1 LIKIVLLNI
10 SKRIEIKIMKKIS
23 LFLALLAPGIIYAD
37 ILLHVGNLIDTDNG
51 EISKAVTI
59 RINGNKISEVTKG
72 YAIPNKD
79 DEIINLKQS
88 YVMPGFMDMHVHLA
102 QEYVPKAERESKIEP
117 EYRTLFAANAASKTL
132 MAGFTT
138 VRNLGDGGMETISL
152 REAIKQGLAIGP
164 RIFTSGKTIATTGGH
179 GDPTN
184 GMPKDNYAPPTPEE
198 GVIDSPAEAIKAVR
212 QRYKDG
218 TDGIKITATGGVLSV
233 AKSGENPQFTDAELL
248 AIVSTANDYGL
259 WTAAHAHGKEGM
271 KRAVIAGIN
280 SIEHGTY
287 MDQEVMELMKA
298 RGTYYVPTIMA
309 GDWVAEKAKIPNFF
323 PALVKPKAEK
333 IGPQIE
339 STFAAAYKAGVKIAF
354 GTDSGVSAHGDN
366 WQEFILMTNAGMTNK
381 DALKSATIE
390 TAKLLRIEDKLGQIK
405 PGMLADIIAVQE
417 NPIDDI
423 STVKN
428 VSFVMKDGV
437 IYKQNS

>member
-1 LIKIVLLNI
+1 MF
-10 SKRIEIKIMKKIS
+10 RINNHKKYMKKV
-23 LFLALLAPGIIYAD
+23 ALLFALSISVLINAD
-37 ILLHVGNLIDTDNG
+37 TLLHVGNLLDTNNG

-59 RINGNKISEVTKG
+59 RIKGNKILEVTKG
-72 YAIPNKD
+72 YATPKKN
-79 DEIINLKQS
+79 DEIVNLKQS
-88 YVMPGFMDMHVHLA
+88 YVLPGFMDMHVHLA
-102 QEYVPKAERESKIEP
+102 QEYVPKAERRSKIEP
-117 EYRTLFAANAASKTL
+117 EYRALFAANAASKTL
-132 MAGFTT
+132 MAGFTS

-152 REAIKQGLAIGP
+152 RDAIKEGLVIGP

-184 GMPKDNYAPPTPEE
+184 GMPKDNYSPPSPEE
-198 GVIDSPAEAIKAVR
+198 GVIDSPEDAKKAVR

-218 TDGIKITATGGVLSV
+218 ADGIKITATGGVLSV
-233 AKSGENPQFTDAELL
+233 AKSGENPQFTEEELNS
-248 AIVSTANDYGL
+248 IVATANDYGL

-287 MDQEVMELMKA
+287 MDQEVMDLMKSK
-298 RGTYYVPTIMA
+298 GTYYVPTIMA

-333 IGPQIE
+333 IGPQIQ
-339 STFAAAYKAGVKIAF
+339 STFAKAYKAGVKIAF

-366 WQEFILMTNAGMTNK
+366 WQEFILMTNAGMTNQ

-405 PGMLADIIAVQE
+405 PGMLADIIAVQQ
-417 NPIDDI
+417 NPVEDI
-423 STVKN
+423 STVEN
-428 VSFVMKDGV
+428 VIFVMKDGV
-437 IYKQNS
+437 IFKDNT

>member
-1 LIKIVLLNI
+1 MFRINNYKKYMKKVALLFALSISALLN
-10 SKRIEIKIMKKIS
+10 
-23 LFLALLAPGIIYAD
+23 AD
-37 ILLHVGNLIDTDNG
+37 TLLHVGNLLDTSNG

-59 RINGNKISEVTKG
+59 RIKGNKILEVTKG
-72 YAIPNKD
+72 YATPKKN
-79 DEIINLKQS
+79 DEIVNLKQS
-88 YVMPGFMDMHVHLA
+88 YVLPGFMDMHVHLA
-102 QEYVPKAERESKIEP
+102 QEYVPKAERRSKIEP
-117 EYRTLFAANAASKTL
+117 EYRALFAANAASKTL
-132 MAGFTT
+132 MAGFTS

-152 REAIKQGLAIGP
+152 RDAIKEGLVIGP

-184 GMPKDNYAPPTPEE
+184 GMPKDNYSPPSPEE
-198 GVIDSPAEAIKAVR
+198 GVIDSPEDAKKAVR

-218 TDGIKITATGGVLSV
+218 ADGIKITATGGVLSV
-233 AKSGENPQFTDAELL
+233 AKSGENPQFTDEELNS
-248 AIVSTANDYGL
+248 IVATANDYGL

-287 MDQEVMELMKA
+287 MDQEVMDLMKSK
-298 RGTYYVPTIMA
+298 GTYYVPTIMA

-333 IGPQIE
+333 IGPQIQ
-339 STFAAAYKAGVKIAF
+339 STFAKAYKAGVKIAF

-366 WQEFILMTNAGMTNK
+366 WQEFILMTNAGMTNQ

-405 PGMLADIIAVQE
+405 PGMLADIIAVQQ
-417 NPIDDI
+417 NPVEDI
-423 STVKN
+423 STVEN
-428 VSFVMKDGV
+428 VIFVMKDGV
-437 IYKQNS
+437 IFKDNT

>member
-1 LIKIVLLNI
+1 LF
-10 SKRIEIKIMKKIS
+10 RINNHKKYMKKI
-23 LFLALLAPGIIYAD
+23 ALLFTLLISALINAD
-37 ILLHVGNLIDTDNG
+37 TLLHVGNLLDTNNG

-59 RINGNKISEVTKG
+59 RIKGNKILEVTKG
-72 YAIPNKD
+72 YATPKKN
-79 DEIINLKQS
+79 DEIVNLKQS
-88 YVMPGFMDMHVHLA
+88 YVLPGFMDMHVHLA
-102 QEYVPKAERESKIEP
+102 QEYVPKAERRSKIEP
-117 EYRTLFAANAASKTL
+117 EYRALFAANAASKTL
-132 MAGFTT
+132 MAGFTS

-152 REAIKQGLAIGP
+152 RDAIKEGLVIGP

-184 GMPKDNYAPPTPEE
+184 GMPKDNYSPPSPEE
-198 GVIDSPAEAIKAVR
+198 GVVDSPEDAKKAVR

-218 TDGIKITATGGVLSV
+218 ADGIKITATGGVLSV
-233 AKSGENPQFTDAELL
+233 AKSGENPQFTDEELNS
-248 AIVSTANDYGL
+248 IVATANDYGL

-287 MDQEVMELMKA
+287 MDQEVMDLMKS

-309 GDWVAEKAKIPNFF
+309 GDWVAEKATIPNFF

-333 IGPQIE
+333 IGPQIQ
-339 STFAAAYKAGVKIAF
+339 STFAKAYKAGVKIAF

-366 WQEFILMTNAGMTNK
+366 WQEFILMTNAGMTNQ

-405 PGMLADIIAVQE
+405 PGMLADIIAVQQ
-417 NPIDDI
+417 NPVEDI
-423 STVKN
+423 STVEN
-428 VSFVMKDGV
+428 VIFVMKDGV
-437 IYKQNS
+437 IFKDNT

>member
-1 LIKIVLLNI
+1 
-10 SKRIEIKIMKKIS
+10 MKKTTLLLFIS
-23 LFLALLAPGIIYAD
+23 ISSLINAD
-37 ILLHVGNLIDTDNG
+37 TLLHVGNLIDTNNG
-51 EISKAVTI
+51 DITKAITI
-59 RINGNKISEVTKG
+59 KVVGNKISEISKG
-72 YAIPNKD
+72 YSTPNKG
-79 DEIINLKQS
+79 DEVINLKKS
-88 YVMPGFMDMHVHLA
+88 FVLPGFMDMHVHLA

-117 EYRTLFAANAASKTL
+117 EFRALFAANAASKTL
-132 MAGFTT
+132 MAGFTS

-152 REAIKQGLAIGP
+152 REAIKQGLVIGP

-184 GMPKDNYAPPTPEE
+184 GMPKDNYSPPTPEE
-198 GVIDSPAEAIKAVR
+198 GVIDSPEDAIKAVR

-233 AKSGENPQFTDAELL
+233 AKSGENPQFTDAELT
-248 AIVSTANDYGL
+248 AIISTANDYGL

-287 MDQEVMELMKA
+287 MDQEVMDLMKEK
-298 RGTYYVPTIMA
+298 GTYYVPTIMA
-309 GDWVAEKAKIPNFF
+309 GDWVAKKAQIPNFF

-333 IGPQIE
+333 IGPLIQ
-339 STFAAAYKAGVKIAF
+339 STFTKAYNAGVKIAF

-366 WQEFILMTNAGMTNK
+366 WQEFILMTDAGMSNK

-405 PGMLADIIAVQE
+405 PGMLADIIAFQN
-417 NPIDDI
+417 NPIEDI
-423 STVKN
+423 SVVKN

>member
-1 LIKIVLLNI
+1 
-10 SKRIEIKIMKKIS
+10 MKKV
-23 LFLALLAPGIIYAD
+23 ALLFALSISVLINAD
-37 ILLHVGNLIDTDNG
+37 TLLHVGNLLDTNNG

-59 RINGNKISEVTKG
+59 RIKGNKILEVTKG
-72 YAIPNKD
+72 YATPKKN
-79 DEIINLKQS
+79 DEIVNLKQS
-88 YVMPGFMDMHVHLA
+88 YVLPGFMDMHVHLA
-102 QEYVPKAERESKIEP
+102 QEYVPKAERRSKIEP
-117 EYRTLFAANAASKTL
+117 EYRALFAANAASKTL
-132 MAGFTT
+132 MAGFTS

-152 REAIKQGLAIGP
+152 RDAIKEGLVIGP

-184 GMPKDNYAPPTPEE
+184 GMPKDNYSPPSPEE
-198 GVIDSPAEAIKAVR
+198 GVIDSPGDAKKAVR

-218 TDGIKITATGGVLSV
+218 ADGIKITATGGVLSV
-233 AKSGENPQFTDAELL
+233 AKSGENPQFTDEELNS
-248 AIVSTANDYGL
+248 IVATANDYGL

-287 MDQEVMELMKA
+287 MDQEVMDLMKSK
-298 RGTYYVPTIMA
+298 GTYYVPTIMA

-333 IGPQIE
+333 IGPQIQ
-339 STFAAAYKAGVKIAF
+339 STFAKAYKAGVKIAF

-366 WQEFILMTNAGMTNK
+366 WQEFILMTNAGMTNQ

-405 PGMLADIIAVQE
+405 PGMLADIIAVKQ
-417 NPIDDI
+417 NPVEDI
-423 STVKN
+423 STVEN
-428 VSFVMKDGV
+428 VIFVMKDGV
-437 IYKQNS
+437 IFKDNT

>member
-1 LIKIVLLNI
+1 
-10 SKRIEIKIMKKIS
+10 MKKV
-23 LFLALLAPGIIYAD
+23 ALLFALSISALINAD
-37 ILLHVGNLIDTDNG
+37 TLLHVGNLLDTNNG

-59 RINGNKISEVTKG
+59 RIKGNKILEVTKG
-72 YAIPNKD
+72 YATPKKN
-79 DEIINLKQS
+79 DEIVNLKQS
-88 YVMPGFMDMHVHLA
+88 YVLPGFMDMHVHLA
-102 QEYVPKAERESKIEP
+102 QEYVPKAERRSKIEP
-117 EYRTLFAANAASKTL
+117 EYRALFAANAASKTL
-132 MAGFTT
+132 MAGFTS

-152 REAIKQGLAIGP
+152 RDAIKEGLMIGP

-184 GMPKDNYAPPTPEE
+184 GMPKDNYSPPSPEE
-198 GVIDSPAEAIKAVR
+198 GVIDSPEDAKKAVR

-218 TDGIKITATGGVLSV
+218 ADGIKITATGGVLSV
-233 AKSGENPQFTDAELL
+233 AKSGENPQFTDEELNS
-248 AIVSTANDYGL
+248 IVATANDYGL

-287 MDQEVMELMKA
+287 MDQEVMDLMKSK
-298 RGTYYVPTIMA
+298 GTYYVPTIMA

-333 IGPQIE
+333 IGPQIQ
-339 STFAAAYKAGVKIAF
+339 STFAKAYKAGVKIAF

-366 WQEFILMTNAGMTNK
+366 WQEFILMTNAGMTNQ

-405 PGMLADIIAVQE
+405 PGMLADIIAVQQ
-417 NPIDDI
+417 NPVEDI

-428 VSFVMKDGV
+428 VIFVMKDGV
-437 IYKQNS
+437 IFKDNT

>member
-1 LIKIVLLNI
+1 
-10 SKRIEIKIMKKIS
+10 MKKIS
-23 LFLALLAPGIIYAD
+23 LFLFLSISHFINAD
-37 ILLHVGNLIDTDNG
+37 TLLHVGNLLDTNDG
-51 EISKAVTI
+51 KVAKAVTI
-59 RINGNKISEVTKG
+59 KIKGNKITEITKG
-72 YAIPNKD
+72 YASPTQN
-79 DEIINLKQS
+79 DEVVNLKQS
-88 YVMPGFMDMHVHLA
+88 YVLPGFMDMHVHLA
-102 QEYVPKAERESKIEP
+102 QEYVPKAERQSKIEP
-117 EYRTLFAANAASKTL
+117 EYRALFAANAASKTL
-132 MAGFTT
+132 MAGFTS
-138 VRNLGDGGMETISL
+138 VRNVGDGGMETISL
-152 REAIKQGLAIGP
+152 REAINQGLVIGP

-198 GVIDSPAEAIKAVR
+198 GVIDSPEEAIKAVR

-233 AKSGENPQFTDAELL
+233 AKSGENPQFTDAELI

-271 KRAVIAGIN
+271 KRAVLAGIN

-287 MDQEVMELMKA
+287 MDQEIMDLMKA

-333 IGPQIE
+333 IGPQIT
-339 STFAAAYKAGVKIAF
+339 STFAQAYKAGVKIAF

-366 WQEFILMTNAGMTNK
+366 WQEFILMTNAGMSNE

-390 TAKLLRIEDKLGQIK
+390 TAKLLRVEDQLGQIK
-405 PGMLADIIAVQE
+405 PGMFADIIAFQK
-417 NPIDDI
+417 NPIEDI
-423 STVKN
+423 SIVKN

-437 IYKQNS
+437 IYKQSL

>member
-1 LIKIVLLNI
+1 
-10 SKRIEIKIMKKIS
+10 MKKIS
-23 LFLALLAPGIIYAD
+23 LFLFLSISHFINAD
-37 ILLHVGNLIDTDNG
+37 TLLHVGNLLDTNDG
-51 EISKAVTI
+51 KVVKAVTI
-59 RINGNKISEVTKG
+59 KIKGNKITEITKG
-72 YAIPNKD
+72 YATPTQN
-79 DEIINLKQS
+79 DEVVNLKQS
-88 YVMPGFMDMHVHLA
+88 YVLPGFMDMHVHLA
-102 QEYVPKAERESKIEP
+102 QEYVPKAERQSKIEP
-117 EYRTLFAANAASKTL
+117 EYRALFAANAASKTL
-132 MAGFTT
+132 MAGFTS
-138 VRNLGDGGMETISL
+138 VRNVGDGGMETISL
-152 REAIKQGLAIGP
+152 REAINQGLVIGP

-198 GVIDSPAEAIKAVR
+198 GVIDSPEEAIKAVR

-233 AKSGENPQFTDAELL
+233 AKSGENPQFTDAELM

-271 KRAVIAGIN
+271 KRAVLAGIN

-287 MDQEVMELMKA
+287 MDQEIMDLMKA

-323 PALVKPKAEK
+323 PTLVKPKAEK
-333 IGPQIE
+333 IGPQIT
-339 STFAAAYKAGVKIAF
+339 STFAEAYKAGVKIAF

-366 WQEFILMTNAGMTNK
+366 WQEFILMTNAGMSNE

-390 TAKLLRIEDKLGQIK
+390 TAKLLRVEDQLGQIK
-405 PGMLADIIAVQE
+405 PGMFADIIAFQK
-417 NPIDDI
+417 NPIEDI
-423 STVKN
+423 SIVEN

-437 IYKQNS
+437 IYKQSL

>member
-1 LIKIVLLNI
+1 
-10 SKRIEIKIMKKIS
+10 MKKV
-23 LFLALLAPGIIYAD
+23 ALLFALSISALINAD
-37 ILLHVGNLIDTDNG
+37 TLLHVGNLLDTNNG

-59 RINGNKISEVTKG
+59 RIKGNKILEVTKG
-72 YAIPNKD
+72 YATPKKN
-79 DEIINLKQS
+79 DEIVNLKQS
-88 YVMPGFMDMHVHLA
+88 YVLPGFMDMHVHLA
-102 QEYVPKAERESKIEP
+102 QEYVPKAERRSKIEP
-117 EYRTLFAANAASKTL
+117 EYRALFAANAASKTL
-132 MAGFTT
+132 MAGFTS

-152 REAIKQGLAIGP
+152 RDAIKEGLVIGP

-184 GMPKDNYAPPTPEE
+184 GMPKDNYSPPSPEE
-198 GVIDSPAEAIKAVR
+198 GVIDSPEDAKKAVR

-218 TDGIKITATGGVLSV
+218 ADGIKITATGGVLSV
-233 AKSGENPQFTDAELL
+233 AKSGENPQFTDEELNS
-248 AIVSTANDYGL
+248 IVATANDYGL

-287 MDQEVMELMKA
+287 MDQEVMDLMKSK
-298 RGTYYVPTIMA
+298 GTYYVPTIMA

-333 IGPQIE
+333 IGPQIQ
-339 STFAAAYKAGVKIAF
+339 STFAKAYKAGVKIAF

-366 WQEFILMTNAGMTNK
+366 WQEFILMTNAGMTNQ

-390 TAKLLRIEDKLGQIK
+390 TAKLLRVEDKLGQIK
-405 PGMLADIIAVQE
+405 PGMLADIIAVQQ
-417 NPIDDI
+417 NPVEDI
-423 STVKN
+423 STVEN
-428 VSFVMKDGV
+428 VIFVMKDGV
-437 IYKQNS
+437 IFKDNT

>member
-1 LIKIVLLNI
+1 
-10 SKRIEIKIMKKIS
+10 
-23 LFLALLAPGIIYAD
+23 
-37 ILLHVGNLIDTDNG
+37 
-51 EISKAVTI
+51 
-59 RINGNKISEVTKG
+59 
-72 YAIPNKD
+72 
-79 DEIINLKQS
+79 
-88 YVMPGFMDMHVHLA
+88 
-102 QEYVPKAERESKIEP
+102 
-117 EYRTLFAANAASKTL
+117 
-132 MAGFTT
+132 
-138 VRNLGDGGMETISL
+138 METISL

-333 IGPQIE
+333 IGPQIQ

-390 TAKLLRIEDKLGQIK
+390 TAKLLRMEDKLGQIK

-437 IYKQNS
+437 IYKQSS

>member
-1 LIKIVLLNI
+1 
-10 SKRIEIKIMKKIS
+10 MKKITF
-23 LFLALLAPGIIYAD
+23 LFALSISNFIIAD
-37 ILLHVGNLIDTDNG
+37 TLLHVGNLLDTSNG

-59 RINGNKISEVTKG
+59 RIFENKITEVTKG
-72 YAIPNKD
+72 YATPKKN
-79 DEIINLKQS
+79 DEVVNLKQS
-88 YVMPGFMDMHVHLA
+88 YVLPGFMDMHVHLA
-102 QEYVPKAERESKIEP
+102 QEYLPKAERQSKVEP
-117 EYRTLFAANAASKTL
+117 EFRTLFAANAASKTL
-132 MAGFTT
+132 MAGFTS

-184 GMPKDNYAPPTPEE
+184 GMSKDKYVPPTPEE
-198 GVIDSPAEAIKAVR
+198 GVIDSPQDAKKAVR

-233 AKSGENPQFTDAELL
+233 AKSGENPQFTDEELR
-248 AIVSTANDYGL
+248 AIVTTANDYGL

-271 KRAVIAGIN
+271 KRAVLAGIN

-287 MDQEVMELMKA
+287 MDQEVMDLMKA
-298 RGTYYVPTIMA
+298 KGTYYVPTIMA

-333 IGPQIE
+333 IGPQIQ
-339 STFAAAYKAGVKIAF
+339 STFSQAYKAGVKIAF

-390 TAKLLRIEDKLGQIK
+390 TAKLLRMEGMLGQIK
-405 PGMLADIIAVQE
+405 PGMLADIIAVKK
-417 NPIDDI
+417 NPIQYI
-423 STVKN
+423 SAVEN

-437 IYKQNS
+437 IYKQD

>member
-1 LIKIVLLNI
+1 
-10 SKRIEIKIMKKIS
+10 MKKIS
-23 LFLALLAPGIIYAD
+23 LFLFLSISHFINAD
-37 ILLHVGNLIDTDNG
+37 TLLHVGNLLDTNDG
-51 EISKAVTI
+51 KVAKAVTI
-59 RINGNKISEVTKG
+59 KIKGNKITEITKG
-72 YAIPNKD
+72 YATPTKN
-79 DEIINLKQS
+79 DEVVNLKQS
-88 YVMPGFMDMHVHLA
+88 YVLPGFMDMHVHLA
-102 QEYVPKAERESKIEP
+102 QEYVPKAERQSKIEP
-117 EYRTLFAANAASKTL
+117 EYRALFAANAASKTL
-132 MAGFTT
+132 MAGFTS
-138 VRNLGDGGMETISL
+138 VRNVGDGGMETISL
-152 REAIKQGLAIGP
+152 REAINQGLVIGP

-198 GVIDSPAEAIKAVR
+198 GVIDSPEEAIKAVR

-233 AKSGENPQFTDAELL
+233 AKSGENPQFTDAELM

-271 KRAVIAGIN
+271 KRAVLAGIN

-287 MDQEVMELMKA
+287 MDQEIMDLMKA

-333 IGPQIE
+333 IGPQIT
-339 STFAAAYKAGVKIAF
+339 STFAQAYKAGVKIAF

-366 WQEFILMTNAGMTNK
+366 WQEFILMTNAGMSNE

-390 TAKLLRIEDKLGQIK
+390 TAKLLRVEDQLGQIK
-405 PGMLADIIAVQE
+405 PGMFADIIAFQK
-417 NPIDDI
+417 NPTEDI
-423 STVKN
+423 SIVKN

-437 IYKQNS
+437 IYKQSL

>member
-1 LIKIVLLNI
+1 
-10 SKRIEIKIMKKIS
+10 MKKIS
-23 LFLALLAPGIIYAD
+23 LFLFLSISHFINAD
-37 ILLHVGNLIDTDNG
+37 TLLHVGNLIDTNDG
-51 EISKAVTI
+51 KVAKAVTI
-59 RINGNKISEVTKG
+59 KIKGNKITEITKG
-72 YAIPNKD
+72 YATPTKN
-79 DEIINLKQS
+79 DEVVNLKQS
-88 YVMPGFMDMHVHLA
+88 YVLPGFMDMHVHLA
-102 QEYVPKAERESKIEP
+102 QEYVPKAERQSKIEP
-117 EYRTLFAANAASKTL
+117 EYRALFAANAASKTL
-132 MAGFTT
+132 MAGFTS
-138 VRNLGDGGMETISL
+138 VRNVGDGGMETISL
-152 REAIKQGLAIGP
+152 REAINQGLVIGP

-198 GVIDSPAEAIKAVR
+198 GVIDSPEEAIKAVR

-233 AKSGENPQFTDAELL
+233 AKSGENPQFTDAELI

-271 KRAVIAGIN
+271 KRAVLAGIN

-287 MDQEVMELMKA
+287 MDQEIMDLMKA

-333 IGPQIE
+333 IGPQIT
-339 STFAAAYKAGVKIAF
+339 STFAQAYKAGVKIAF

-366 WQEFILMTNAGMTNK
+366 WQEFILMTNAGMSNE

-390 TAKLLRIEDKLGQIK
+390 TAKLLRVEDQLGQIK
-405 PGMLADIIAVQE
+405 PGMFADIIAFQK
-417 NPIDDI
+417 NPIENI
-423 STVKN
+423 SIVEN

-437 IYKQNS
+437 IYKQSL

>member
-1 LIKIVLLNI
+1 
-10 SKRIEIKIMKKIS
+10 MKKIS
-23 LFLALLAPGIIYAD
+23 LFLFLSISHFINAD
-37 ILLHVGNLIDTDNG
+37 TLLHVGNLLDTNDG
-51 EISKAVTI
+51 KVAKAVTI
-59 RINGNKISEVTKG
+59 KIKGNKITEITKG
-72 YAIPNKD
+72 YATPTQN
-79 DEIINLKQS
+79 DEVVNLKQS
-88 YVMPGFMDMHVHLA
+88 YVLPGFMDMHVHLA
-102 QEYVPKAERESKIEP
+102 QEYVPKAERQSKIEP
-117 EYRTLFAANAASKTL
+117 EYRALFAANAASKTL
-132 MAGFTT
+132 MAGFTS
-138 VRNLGDGGMETISL
+138 VRNVGDGGMETISL
-152 REAIKQGLAIGP
+152 REAINQGLVIGP

-198 GVIDSPAEAIKAVR
+198 GVIDSPEEAIKAVR

-233 AKSGENPQFTDAELL
+233 AKSGENPQFTDAELI

-271 KRAVIAGIN
+271 KRAVLAGIN

-287 MDQEVMELMKA
+287 MDQEIMDLMKA

-333 IGPQIE
+333 IGPQIT
-339 STFAAAYKAGVKIAF
+339 STFAQAYKAGVKIAF

-366 WQEFILMTNAGMTNK
+366 WQEFILMTNAGMSNE

-390 TAKLLRIEDKLGQIK
+390 TAKLLRVEDQLGQIK
-405 PGMLADIIAVQE
+405 PGMLADIIAFQK
-417 NPIDDI
+417 NPIENI
-423 STVKN
+423 SIVEN

-437 IYKQNS
+437 IYKQSL

>member
-1 LIKIVLLNI
+1 
-10 SKRIEIKIMKKIS
+10 MKKIALI
-23 LFLALLAPGIIYAD
+23 LFLSVSNLIIAD
-37 ILLHVGNLIDTDNG
+37 TLLHVGNLIDTDSG
-51 EISKAVTI
+51 DITKAVTI
-59 RINGNKISEVTKG
+59 RVIGNEISEVTKG
-72 YAIPNKD
+72 YANPNKND
-79 DEIINLKQS
+79 QVINLKHS
-88 YVMPGFMDMHVHLA
+88 FVLPGFMDMHVHLA

-117 EYRTLFAANAASKTL
+117 EYRALFAANAASKTL
-132 MAGFTT
+132 MAGFTS

-152 REAIKQGLAIGP
+152 REAIRKGLAIGP

-184 GMPKDNYAPPTPEE
+184 GMPKDNYSPPTPEE
-198 GVIDSPAEAIKAVR
+198 GVIDSPEEAIKAVR

-233 AKSGENPQFTDAELL
+233 AKSGENPQFTNAELI
-248 AIVSTANDYGL
+248 AIIATANDYGL

-287 MDQEVMELMKA
+287 MDQEVMDLMKA

-309 GDWVAEKAKIPNFF
+309 GDWVAKKAKIPNFF

-333 IGPQIE
+333 IGPQIQ
-339 STFAAAYKAGVKIAF
+339 STFAKAYKAGVKIAF

-366 WQEFILMTNAGMTNK
+366 WQEFILMTDAGMSNK

-390 TAKLLRIEDKLGQIK
+390 TAKLLRVEDKLGQIK
-405 PGMLADIIAVQE
+405 PGMLADIIAVQN
-417 NPIDDI
+417 NPIEDI

-437 IYKQNS
+437 IYKQSS

>member
-1 LIKIVLLNI
+1 MKKIVLI
-10 SKRIEIKIMKKIS
+10 F
-23 LFLALLAPGIIYAD
+23 FLSVSSFTNAD
-37 ILLHVGNLIDTDNG
+37 ILLHVGNLIDTNSG
-51 EISKAVTI
+51 EISKAMTI
-59 RINGNKISEVTKG
+59 RIVGNKISEVTKG
-72 YAIPNKD
+72 YANPKKD

-88 YVMPGFMDMHVHLA
+88 FVLPGFMDMHVHLA

-117 EYRTLFAANAASKTL
+117 EFRALFAANAASKTL
-132 MAGFTT
+132 MAGFTS

-152 REAIKQGLAIGP
+152 REAIRKGLAIGP

-184 GMPKDNYAPPTPEE
+184 GMPKDNYSPPTPEE
-198 GVIDSPAEAIKAVR
+198 GVIDSPEEAVKAVR

-233 AKSGENPQFTDAELL
+233 AKSGENPQFTNAELT
-248 AIVSTANDYGL
+248 AIIATANDYGL

-287 MDQEVMELMKA
+287 MDKEVMDLMKA

-309 GDWVAEKAKIPNFF
+309 GDWVAKKAKIPNFF
-323 PALVKPKAEK
+323 PELVKPKAEK
-333 IGPQIE
+333 IGPQIQ
-339 STFAAAYKAGVKIAF
+339 STFAMAYKAGVKIAF

-366 WQEFILMTNAGMTNK
+366 WQEFILMTDAGMSNK

-390 TAKLLRIEDKLGQIK
+390 TAKLLRVADKLGQIK
-405 PGMLADIIAVQE
+405 PGMLADIIAVQ
-417 NPIDDI
+417 NDPIQDI

>member
-1 LIKIVLLNI
+1 
-10 SKRIEIKIMKKIS
+10 MKKIS
-23 LFLALLAPGIIYAD
+23 LFLFLSISHFINAD
-37 ILLHVGNLIDTDNG
+37 TLLHVGNLLDTNDG
-51 EISKAVTI
+51 EVAKAVTI
-59 RINGNKISEVTKG
+59 KIKGNKITEITKG
-72 YAIPNKD
+72 YATPTQN
-79 DEIINLKQS
+79 DEVVNLKQS
-88 YVMPGFMDMHVHLA
+88 YVLPGFMDMHVHLA
-102 QEYVPKAERESKIEP
+102 QEYVPKAERQSKIEP
-117 EYRTLFAANAASKTL
+117 EYRALFAANAASKTL
-132 MAGFTT
+132 MAGFTS
-138 VRNLGDGGMETISL
+138 VRNVGDGGMETISL
-152 REAIKQGLAIGP
+152 REAINQGLVIGP

-198 GVIDSPAEAIKAVR
+198 GVIDSPEEAIKAVR

-233 AKSGENPQFTDAELL
+233 AKSGENPQFTDAELI

-271 KRAVIAGIN
+271 KRAVLAGIN

-287 MDQEVMELMKA
+287 MDQEIMDLMKA

-333 IGPQIE
+333 IGPQIT
-339 STFAAAYKAGVKIAF
+339 STFAQAYKAGVKIAF

-366 WQEFILMTNAGMTNK
+366 WQEFILMTNAGMSNE

-390 TAKLLRIEDKLGQIK
+390 TAKLLRVEDQLGQIK
-405 PGMLADIIAVQE
+405 PGMFADIIAFQK
-417 NPIDDI
+417 NPIEDI
-423 STVKN
+423 SIVEN

-437 IYKQNS
+437 IYKQSL

>member
-1 LIKIVLLNI
+1 MF
-10 SKRIEIKIMKKIS
+10 RINNHKKYMKKV
-23 LFLALLAPGIIYAD
+23 ALLFALSISALINAD
-37 ILLHVGNLIDTDNG
+37 TLLHVGNLLDTDNG

-59 RINGNKISEVTKG
+59 RIKGNKILEVTKG
-72 YAIPNKD
+72 YATPKKN
-79 DEIINLKQS
+79 DEIVNLKQS
-88 YVMPGFMDMHVHLA
+88 YVLPGFMDMHVHLA
-102 QEYVPKAERESKIEP
+102 QEYVPKAERRSKIEP
-117 EYRTLFAANAASKTL
+117 EYRALFAANAASKTL
-132 MAGFTT
+132 MAGFTS

-152 REAIKQGLAIGP
+152 RDAIKEGLVIGP

-184 GMPKDNYAPPTPEE
+184 GMPKDNYSPPSPEE
-198 GVIDSPAEAIKAVR
+198 GVIDSPEDAKKAVR

-218 TDGIKITATGGVLSV
+218 ADGIKITATGGVLSV
-233 AKSGENPQFTDAELL
+233 AKSGENPQFTDEELNS
-248 AIVSTANDYGL
+248 IVATANDYGL

-287 MDQEVMELMKA
+287 MDQEVMDLMKSK
-298 RGTYYVPTIMA
+298 GTYYVPTIMA

-333 IGPQIE
+333 IGPQIQ
-339 STFAAAYKAGVKIAF
+339 STFAKAYKAGVKIAF

-366 WQEFILMTNAGMTNK
+366 WQEFILMTNAGMTNQ

-405 PGMLADIIAVQE
+405 PGMLADIIAVKQ
-417 NPIDDI
+417 NPVEDI
-423 STVKN
+423 STVEN
-428 VSFVMKDGV
+428 VIFVMKDGV
-437 IYKQNS
+437 IYKDNT

>member
-1 LIKIVLLNI
+1 LF
-10 SKRIEIKIMKKIS
+10 RINNYKKYMKKV
-23 LFLALLAPGIIYAD
+23 ALLFALSISALINAD
-37 ILLHVGNLIDTDNG
+37 TLLHVGNLLDTNNG

-59 RINGNKISEVTKG
+59 RIKGNKILEVTKG
-72 YAIPNKD
+72 YATPKKNDQIV
-79 DEIINLKQS
+79 NLKQS

-102 QEYVPKAERESKIEP
+102 QEYVPKAERRSKIEP
-117 EYRTLFAANAASKTL
+117 EYRALFAANAASKTL
-132 MAGFTT
+132 MAGFTS

-152 REAIKQGLAIGP
+152 RDAIKEGLVIGP

-184 GMPKDNYAPPTPEE
+184 GMPKDNYSPPSPEE
-198 GVIDSPAEAIKAVR
+198 GVIDSPEDAKKAVR

-218 TDGIKITATGGVLSV
+218 ADGIKITATGGVLSV
-233 AKSGENPQFTDAELL
+233 AKSGENPQFTNEELNS
-248 AIVSTANDYGL
+248 IVATANDYGL

-287 MDQEVMELMKA
+287 MDQEVMDLMKSK
-298 RGTYYVPTIMA
+298 GTYYVPTIMA

-333 IGPQIE
+333 IGPQIQ
-339 STFAAAYKAGVKIAF
+339 STFAKAYKAGVKIAF

-366 WQEFILMTNAGMTNK
+366 WQEFILMTNAGMTNQ

-405 PGMLADIIAVQE
+405 PGMLADIIAVQQ
-417 NPIDDI
+417 NPVEDI
-423 STVKN
+423 STVEN
-428 VSFVMKDGV
+428 VIFVMKDGV
-437 IYKQNS
+437 IFKDNT

>member
-1 LIKIVLLNI
+1 
-10 SKRIEIKIMKKIS
+10 MKKV
-23 LFLALLAPGIIYAD
+23 ALLFALSISALINAD
-37 ILLHVGNLIDTDNG
+37 TLLHVGNLLDTNNG

-59 RINGNKISEVTKG
+59 RIKGNKILEVTKG
-72 YAIPNKD
+72 YATPKKN
-79 DEIINLKQS
+79 DEIVNLKQS
-88 YVMPGFMDMHVHLA
+88 YVLPGFMDMHVHLA
-102 QEYVPKAERESKIEP
+102 QEYVPKAERRSKIEP
-117 EYRTLFAANAASKTL
+117 EYRALFAANAASKTL
-132 MAGFTT
+132 MAGFTS

-152 REAIKQGLAIGP
+152 RDAIKEGLVIGP

-184 GMPKDNYAPPTPEE
+184 GMPKDNYSPPSPEE
-198 GVIDSPAEAIKAVR
+198 GVIDSPEDAKKAVR

-218 TDGIKITATGGVLSV
+218 ADGIKITATGGVLSV
-233 AKSGENPQFTDAELL
+233 AKSGENPQFTDEELNS
-248 AIVSTANDYGL
+248 IVATANDYGL

-287 MDQEVMELMKA
+287 MDQEVMDLMKSK
-298 RGTYYVPTIMA
+298 GTYYVPTIMA
-309 GDWVAEKAKIPNFF
+309 GDWVADKAKIPNFF

-333 IGPQIE
+333 IGPQIQ
-339 STFAAAYKAGVKIAF
+339 STFAKAYKAGVKIAF

-366 WQEFILMTNAGMTNK
+366 WQEFILMTNAGMTNQ

-405 PGMLADIIAVQE
+405 PGMLADIIAVQQ
-417 NPIDDI
+417 NPIEDI
-423 STVKN
+423 STDKN
-428 VSFVMKDGV
+428 VIFVMKDGV
-437 IYKQNS
+437 IFQANT

>member
-1 LIKIVLLNI
+1 LF
-10 SKRIEIKIMKKIS
+10 RINNYKKYMKKV
-23 LFLALLAPGIIYAD
+23 ALLFALSISALINAD
-37 ILLHVGNLIDTDNG
+37 TLLHVGNLLDTNNG

-59 RINGNKISEVTKG
+59 RIKGNKILEVTKG
-72 YAIPNKD
+72 YATPKKN
-79 DEIINLKQS
+79 DEIVNLKQS
-88 YVMPGFMDMHVHLA
+88 YVLPGFMDMHVHLA
-102 QEYVPKAERESKIEP
+102 QEYVPKAERRSKIEP
-117 EYRTLFAANAASKTL
+117 EYRALFAANAASKTL
-132 MAGFTT
+132 MAGFTS

-152 REAIKQGLAIGP
+152 RDAIKEGLVIGP

-184 GMPKDNYAPPTPEE
+184 GMPKDNYSPPSPEE
-198 GVIDSPAEAIKAVR
+198 GVVDSPEDAKKAVR

-218 TDGIKITATGGVLSV
+218 ADGIKITATGGVLSV
-233 AKSGENPQFTDAELL
+233 AKSGENPQFTDDELNS
-248 AIVSTANDYGL
+248 IVATANDYGL

-287 MDQEVMELMKA
+287 MDQEVMDLMKSK
-298 RGTYYVPTIMA
+298 GTYYVPTIMA

-333 IGPQIE
+333 IGPQIQ
-339 STFAAAYKAGVKIAF
+339 STFAKAYKAGVKIAF

-366 WQEFILMTNAGMTNK
+366 WQEFILMTNAGMTNQ

-405 PGMLADIIAVQE
+405 PGMLADIIAVQQ
-417 NPIDDI
+417 NPVEDI
-423 STVKN
+423 STVEN
-428 VSFVMKDGV
+428 VIFVMKDGV
-437 IYKQNS
+437 IFKDNT

>member
-1 LIKIVLLNI
+1 MF
-10 SKRIEIKIMKKIS
+10 RINNHKKYMKKV
-23 LFLALLAPGIIYAD
+23 ALLFALSISALINAD
-37 ILLHVGNLIDTDNG
+37 TLLHVGNLLDTNNG

-59 RINGNKISEVTKG
+59 RIKGNKILEVTKG
-72 YAIPNKD
+72 YATPKKN
-79 DEIINLKQS
+79 DEIVNLKQS
-88 YVMPGFMDMHVHLA
+88 YVLPGFMDMHVHLA
-102 QEYVPKAERESKIEP
+102 QEYVPKAERRSKIEP
-117 EYRTLFAANAASKTL
+117 EYRALFAANAASKTL
-132 MAGFTT
+132 MAGFTS

-152 REAIKQGLAIGP
+152 RDAIKEGLVIGP

-184 GMPKDNYAPPTPEE
+184 GMPKDNYSPPSPEE
-198 GVIDSPAEAIKAVR
+198 GVVDSPEDAKKAVR

-218 TDGIKITATGGVLSV
+218 ADGIKITATGGVLSV
-233 AKSGENPQFTDAELL
+233 AKSGENPQFTDDELNS
-248 AIVSTANDYGL
+248 IVATANDYGL

-287 MDQEVMELMKA
+287 MDQEVMELMKSK
-298 RGTYYVPTIMA
+298 GTYYVPTIMA

-333 IGPQIE
+333 IGPQIQ
-339 STFAAAYKAGVKIAF
+339 STFAKAYKAGVKIAF

-366 WQEFILMTNAGMTNK
+366 WQEFILMTNAGMTNQ

-390 TAKLLRIEDKLGQIK
+390 TAKLLRVEDKLGQIK
-405 PGMLADIIAVQE
+405 PGMLADIIAVQQ
-417 NPIDDI
+417 NPVEDI
-423 STVKN
+423 STVEN
-428 VSFVMKDGV
+428 VIFVMKDGV
-437 IYKQNS
+437 IFKDNT